1 MIGGNRPARPLRR
14 YAADLQLV
22 ERMLGGDE
30 DAFTAFGERYLR
42 ACYRF
47 TLGLLDGDRD
57 LTRDTVQTAITKALS
72 RLDNYRGEAA
82 LGTWLCACCRNE
94 VRMHRRRQRSR
105 PSEVPLE
112 APDPGGGEA
121 RSAGSAAERELQ
133 PAAGYRPQAP
143 PGPESALIGRESALR
158 VHAALDVLPRRYADA
173 LEWKYVDGLP
183 VAEIAARLRLTPK
196 AAESMLGRARAA
208 FRRRYRE
215 GDPDAAETTEGEAHH
230 G

>member
-1 MIGGNRPARPLRR
+1 MIGGNRPAGPLRR
-14 YAADLQLV
+14 HAADLQLV

-57 LTRDTVQTAITKALS
+57 LTRDTVQTAMTKALS
-72 RLDNYRGEAA
+72 RLDSYRGEAA
-82 LGTWLCACCRNE
+82 LWTWLCACCRNE

-105 PSEVPLE
+105 PPEVPLE
-112 APDPGGGEA
+112 GPGPGGEA

-133 PAAGYRPQAP
+133 PAAGYRPPVP
-143 PGPESALIGRESALR
+143 PGPETALLRRESARR
-158 VHAALDVLPRRYADA
+158 VHAALDVLPRDYADA

-183 VAEIAARLRLTPK
+183 VAQIAARLRLSPK
-196 AAESMLGRARAA
+196 AAESVLGRARAA
-208 FRRRYRE
+208 FRRRFQE
-215 GDPDAAETTEGEAHH
+215 GDSEAAETTGEEAHH

>member
-1 MIGGNRPARPLRR
+1 
-14 YAADLQLV
+14 
-22 ERMLGGDE
+22 MLGGDE

-57 LTRDTVQTAITKALS
+57 LTRDTVQTAMTKALS
-72 RLDNYRGEAA
+72 RLDGYRGDAA
-82 LGTWLCACCRNE
+82 LSTWLCACCRNE

-105 PSEVPLE
+105 PPEVPLA
-112 APDPGGGEA
+112 APDPGGGEV

-133 PAAGYRPQAP
+133 PAAGYCPQAP

-158 VHAALDVLPRRYADA
+158 VHAALDLLPPRYADA

-183 VAEIAARLRLTPK
+183 VAEIAARLRLSPK

-208 FRRRYRE
+208 FRRHYRE
-215 GDPDAAETTEGEAHH
+215 GNPVAAASKQEEAHH